1 LERPILFYDPISE
14 PSRAVQWFAL
24 EASIELELRY
34 TWLTRNQHRS
44 VAFAAVNAR
53 RQVPA
58 LLDGEF
64 ALSEA
69 TAIIRYLAEIAKAD
83 PAWLGATPRER
94 ARVDLLLS
102 WYHTNLRLRS
112 TLEYFLPVL
121 LMPCFGA
128 RRPGQDRVAQL
139 RERAREAFAGLEE
152 LLGDAPF
159 LGGDR
164 PRVSDLLFASELYAL
179 DCDPE
184 RAAVLDGFDGVRR
197 WAERLRARPGYAP
210 THTGWNAV
218 VPLIAAR
225 LRDGAPAGAGAA
237 WVAEACESA
246 LGLPPG

>member
-1 LERPILFYDPISE
+1 MQRPILFYDPISE

-24 EASIELELRY
+24 EAGVPLELRY
-34 TWLTRNQHRS
+34 TWLTRNHHRS
-44 VAFAAVNAR
+44 AEFAAVNPR

-69 TAIIRYLAEIAKAD
+69 TAIIRYLAETAKVD
-83 PAWLGATPRER
+83 PAWLGTTVRER
-94 ARVDLLLS
+94 ARMDLLLS

-128 RRPGQDRVAQL
+128 RRPAPDRVAQL
-139 RERAREAFAGLEE
+139 RERAREALAGLEE

-159 LGGDR
+159 LGGER
-164 PRVSDLLFASELYAL
+164 PRVPDLLFASELYAL
-179 DCDPE
+179 DCDPDL
-184 RAAVLDGFDGVRR
+184 AAVLDGFAGVRA
-197 WAERLRARPGYAP
+197 WGERLRASPGYAA
-210 THTGWNAV
+210 THAGWNAV

-237 WVAEACESA
+237 WVAETCERG